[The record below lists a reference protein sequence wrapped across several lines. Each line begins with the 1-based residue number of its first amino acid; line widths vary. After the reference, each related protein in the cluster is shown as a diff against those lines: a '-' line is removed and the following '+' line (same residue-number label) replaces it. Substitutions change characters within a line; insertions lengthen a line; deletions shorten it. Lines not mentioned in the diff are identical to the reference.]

1 MRTQNPDALETPVH
15 IINIITILKN
25 IDEKAVYN

>member
-15 IINIITILKN
+15 ITNIITIFKN
-25 IDEKAVYN
+25 IEEKAVYD

>member
-15 IINIITILKN
+15 IITILKN
-25 IDEKAVYN
+25 LEEKAAYN